1 MSRLSGSIHTLR
13 AGLVEAINAAG
24 LPPCIVGMVLE
35 QVRGQV
41 AVLERQEEAEK
52 MLKEGFSKENMV
64 LSVVR

>member
-64 LSVVR
+64 LSVVK